1 MSYDSL
7 SIGIVVSFCV
17 FLRANLRSRRTP
29 HWKLVVDLNHPEN
42 TGLYDLMNDPGELN
56 NLRDSNKRGYRK
68 KRFLLRLQLE
78 NAMLAV
84 GDD

>member
-1 MSYDSL
+1 M
-7 SIGIVVSFCV
+7 
-17 FLRANLRSRRTP
+17 
-29 HWKLVVDLNHPEN
+29 VDLNHPEN